1 MTQHKTVKLTDFT
14 PDPNN
19 ANKGTQRGRG
29 LLENSLQKLGAGRS
43 VLADKNGVLIAGNK
57 TLQTAVESG
66 FENAIVVETDGT
78 QLVVVKRTDL
88 DLSTDA
94 KAKELAVADNRIG
107 EISLEWDADVLS
119 ALSEEFDLSSMF
131 FEEELEGLWKE
142 WASPDQGLPLSPEEE
157 EENASDLIEKAES
170 GKIESR
176 VKLGE
181 IWSLGRHRLC
191 CGDSTVEGNVKKL
204 LGDVVVDLLFTSP
217 PYSDMRDYKDGTD
230 ISVDKIAGF
239 IPAWHKYV
247 DLMAVNLGLK
257 FKDGEVISYW
267 DHYTSIAKSVGLKML
282 AWNVWD
288 KKEAGSIASATNMFH
303 LTHEWIFVFGRKRKV
318 LNRTIPNQMD
328 KYMRREGSNLLEEG
342 FTRKVRGKDGD
353 IFETT
358 SCAYTHHQLH
368 SVVSVTPEKG
378 SVRSMHPAIYPT
390 DLPTQY
396 FDALTNEESSIS
408 DPFLGS
414 GTTII
419 AAQQMEG
426 SRRVFG
432 FELSPDYCEVILRR
446 YESLTGDV
454 AELVGHL

>member
-107 EISLEWDADVLS
+107 EISLEWDAEVLS

-131 FEEELEGLWKE
+131 FEEELEDLWKE

-157 EENASDLIEKAES
+157 EENASDLIEKADS

-181 IWSLGRHRLC
+181 IWGCGKHKIA
-191 CGDSTVEGNVKKL
+191 CGDSTSTANIAKL
-204 LGDVVVDLLFTSP
+204 MGGVLADCCWTDP
-217 PYSDMRDYKDGTD
+217 PYGVS
-230 ISVDKIAGF
+230 
-239 IPAWHKYV
+239 YV
-247 DLMAVNLGLK
+247 
-257 FKDGEVISYW
+257 
-267 DHYTSIAKSVGLKML
+267 
-282 AWNVWD
+282 
-288 KKEAGSIASATNMFH
+288 
-303 LTHEWIFVFGRKRKV
+303 
-318 LNRTIPNQMD
+318 
-328 KYMRREGSNLLEEG
+328 
-342 FTRKVRGKDGD
+342 GK
-353 IFETT
+353 T
-358 SCAYTHHQLH
+358 A
-368 SVVSVTPEKG
+368 
-378 SVRSMHPAIYPT
+378 
-390 DLPTQY
+390 
-396 FDALTNEESSIS
+396 DALTIENDGAANLPSFIDDSFAAIATALKPGSAVYVAHPAGALQAVFLNTFIDRFSFRQQLIWVKNAFALGRSDYHYRHEPILFGYTKGGEGRRGRGSDNWFGDNAQDSVFEFNKPMRNGEHPTMKPLELIQAMLSNSTGPSSVLFE
-408 DPFLGS
+408 PFSGS
-414 GTTII
+414 GSTMI
-419 AAQQMEG
+419 AAHQMEG
-426 SRRVFG
+426 NRRVFG
-432 FELSPDYCEVILRR
+432 FELSEAYCEVILRR
-446 YESLTGDV
+446 YEALTGDV

>member
-107 EISLEWDADVLS
+107 EISLEWDAEVLS

-131 FEEELEGLWKE
+131 FEEELEDLWKE

-157 EENASDLIEKAES
+157 EENASDLIEKADS

-176 VKLGE
+176 VKLGD
-181 IWSLGRHRLC
+181 IWSCGRHRIA
-191 CGDSTVEGNVKKL
+191 CGDSTDEGNVRKL
-204 LGDVVVDLLFTSP
+204 LGGATPAFTWSDP
-217 PYSDMRDYKDGTD
+217 PYG
-230 ISVDKIAGF
+230 
-239 IPAWHKYV
+239 
-247 DLMAVNLGLK
+247 
-257 FKDGEVISYW
+257 ISYQ
-267 DHYTSIAKSVGLKML
+267 SNSRAKSDKFAVIANDDQTFSAYIPPVAKLTSGWVIVCTAWKVLENWLKDTKSLGDMKNL
-282 AWNVWD
+282 IVWD
-288 KKEAGSIASATNMFH
+288 KGGGGLGD
-303 LTHEWIFVFGRKRKV
+303 LTHSLSTDYELMLAFNRGETIKGKR
-318 LNRTIPNQMD
+318 I
-328 KYMRREGSNLLEEG
+328 GSVWG
-342 FTRKVRGKDGD
+342 IGKDNPN
-353 IFETT
+353 
-358 SCAYTHHQLH
+358 AYLH
-368 SVVSVTPEKG
+368 
-378 SVRSMHPAIYPT
+378 
-390 DLPTQY
+390 PTQKPVELLLQAY
-396 FDALTNEESSIS
+396 ESFTEPDDIIF

-414 GTTII
+414 APSII

-426 SRRVFG
+426 NRTVLG
-432 FELSPDYCEVILRR
+432 FELSESYCEVILQRFT
-446 YESLTGDV
+446 SLTGV
-454 AELVGHL
+454 IPELVGHL

>member
-157 EENASDLIEKAES
+157 EENASDLIEKADS

-191 CGDSTVEGNVKKL
+191 CGDSVSRSNIKGLIGSQRVSMIWSDPPYGINVVSKDGSLGVTPKGKYAQI
-204 LGDVVVDLLFTSP
+204 LGDED
-217 PYSDMRDYKDGTD
+217 
-230 ISVDKIAGF
+230 
-239 IPAWHKYV
+239 
-247 DLMAVNLGLK
+247 
-257 FKDGEVISYW
+257 
-267 DHYTSIAKSVGLKML
+267 KSVSYESFALYSKDFDCVQCWWG
-282 AWNVWD
+282 ANHYGTAITDSSCWVVWD
-288 KKEAGSIASATNMFH
+288 KQDGKSVTFADCELAWTNVKQPARIFKHIWDGFRRDSERGEMRVHPTQKPVALF
-303 LTHEWIFVFGRKRKV
+303 EWFF
-318 LNRTIPNQMD
+318 D
-328 KYMRREGSNLLEEG
+328 KY
-342 FTRKVRGKDGD
+342 GD
-353 IFETT
+353 PSDVI
-358 SCAYTHHQLH
+358 L
-368 SVVSVTPEKG
+368 
-378 SVRSMHPAIYPT
+378 
-390 DLPTQY
+390 
-396 FDALTNEESSIS
+396 

-414 GTTII
+414 GGSII

-426 SRRVFG
+426 SRTVLG
-432 FELSPDYCEVILRR
+432 FELSESYCEVILQRFT
-446 YESLTGDV
+446 SLTGV
-454 AELVGHL
+454 IPELVGHL